1 MGTYKKGILGSFS
14 GKVGTVIGSSWNG
27 IDYMRS
33 LPRPSSKQATEPQL
47 IQRAKMGLATGFL
60 RPISAL
66 VNVGYKSL
74 AIKQTGFNVATA
86 QVIADGITGLYPE
99 LTIDYPN
106 VLISKGTLTG
116 PWNPVVSSAGGSI
129 NVATAQVIADGITG
143 LYPELTIDYPNVL
156 ISKGTLTGP
165 WNPVVSSAGGSINV
179 AWQDNTGS
187 GTAKA
192 TDKLVM
198 LVYNETQSQYVYT
211 MEGGSRSVLAD
222 SLEMPADFVGDQVQV
237 WVAFYAADKKTISTS
252 LFAGAVIVA

>member
-74 AIKQTGFNVATA
+74 AINKTGFNVATS
-86 QVIADGITGLYPE
+86 QVIADGITGIYPE
-99 LTIDYPN
+99 LLIDYPN

-116 PWNPVVSSAGGSI
+116 PWNPVLSSA
-129 NVATAQVIADGITG
+129 
-143 LYPELTIDYPNVL
+143 
-156 ISKGTLTGP
+156 
-165 WNPVVSSAGGSINV
+165 AGNLNI
-179 AWQDNTGS
+179 AWQDNSGS

-192 TDKLVM
+192 TDTLVI
-198 LVYNETQSQYVYT
+198 LVYNEVQSQYVYT
-211 MEGGSRSVLAD
+211 LAGDMRSALSD
-222 SLEMPADFVGDQVQV
+222 SLDLPADFVGDQVHV

-252 LFAGAVIVA
+252 LYAGQIIVA